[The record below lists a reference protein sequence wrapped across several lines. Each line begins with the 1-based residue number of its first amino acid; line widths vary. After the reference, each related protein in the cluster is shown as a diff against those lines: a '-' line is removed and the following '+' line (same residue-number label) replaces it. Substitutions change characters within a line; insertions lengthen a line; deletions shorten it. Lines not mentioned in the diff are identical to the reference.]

1 MSATVDREG
10 IDRESPTCCT
20 PVMPLPLVERE
31 GKPPLLLDR
40 TERLIMGSRL
50 TVALAALCLVIVAG
64 GMRLFLPAERSIS
77 ELVAGAG
84 AALVAIPVFVEAW
97 QSLRHPSLHGITDR
111 LVALAL
117 IAAWATGDLMTA
129 AFLPII
135 MTLGHVLEE
144 RSMLGSHEAV
154 RALTQLTAA
163 DSRRLLPDGSV
174 EMVPNGQLRVGDLIE
189 LRAGERV
196 PADGIV
202 ERGASSLDMASLTG
216 ESVPVEV
223 AEGGTAT
230 AGAMNIDGLLQV
242 RLTRV
247 GAESTLGRIIGLMR
261 EAEFAKPPVTRLLD
275 KYAGQYMTLV
285 LLVAG
290 GVWLATGNT
299 PAMLAVLVASC
310 PCALVLAAPST
321 AVAAIAVA
329 ARHGILIKG
338 SAFLEHLADVTSVVF
353 DKTGTL
359 TTGQLRLA
367 DVDPVAG
374 VDPQQLRRLG
384 GSLGAGSNHPLSRAA
399 AAAVPAGER
408 LALQD
413 MREMGGFGVTGQFE
427 GEQVALGRAD
437 LFTRLGVEA
446 PPPPPHNG
454 PIAGVSCNG
463 RFLGWLLFQDQLRS
477 SAAEAVRDLKG
488 LGIEHLVLLTGD
500 RAAVAKQ
507 VAEEIGIDEVCAE
520 MLPEQ
525 KMDRVMEEIKAGR
538 RPMVVGDGINDS
550 LALRAGAVGV
560 AMGTQGADVALASAD
575 LALMTNDLRRLGTCI
590 RLSRQ
595 CRRTIYVNVAIGLGF
610 TFGLTVLAA
619 AGVLGVEAPIIAAL
633 LHNLATFIGL
643 GNAGRLLLFD
653 ETQGGAAQG
662 TAGTAPAQA
671 GPVVHTP
678 LPASASASA
687 SASAATAQQPLSRPA
702 TA

>member
-1 MSATVDREG
+1 MNTVVDSTGRALG
-10 IDRESPTCCT
+10 GAAQRADADAALDATCCT
-20 PVMPLPLVERE
+20 PAIPLPLSGES
-31 GKPPLLLDR
+31 GKPALLLDR
-40 TERLIMGSRL
+40 TERLILGSRL
-50 TVALAALCLVIVAG
+50 TVALAALCLVAVAG
-64 GMRLFLPAERSIS
+64 GMRLFIPSERGIS
-77 ELVAGAG
+77 DLVAGVG

-129 AFLPII
+129 AILPIV
-135 MTLGHVLEE
+135 MTIGHVLEE

-154 RALTQLTAA
+154 RALTRLTSA
-163 DSRRLLPDGSV
+163 DSRRLRDDGSA
-174 EMVPNGQLRVGDLIE
+174 ELVPNSALRVGDLVE

-196 PADGIV
+196 PADGV
-202 ERGASSLDMASLTG
+202 VRRGSSSMDMASLTG

-223 AEGGTAT
+223 AEGGQVI
-230 AGAMNIDGLLQV
+230 AGAMNIDGLLVVQ
-242 RLTRV
+242 LTRV
-247 GAESTLGRIIGLMR
+247 GAESTLGRIIALMR

-275 KYAGQYMTLV
+275 KYAGQYMALV

-290 GVWLATGNT
+290 GVWLMTNNV

-338 SAFLEHLADVTSVVF
+338 SGFLEHLSDVSSVIF

-359 TTGQLRLA
+359 TTGELRLA
-367 DVDPVAG
+367 EVEPMDG
-374 VDPQQLRRLG
+374 VDPQVLRRLG
-384 GSLGAGSNHPLSRAA
+384 GSLGAASNHPLSRAA
-399 AAAVPAGER
+399 AAAVPAQQR
-408 LALQD
+408 LALED
-413 MREMGGFGVTGQFE
+413 AREQGGFGVVGQLD
-427 GEQVALGRAD
+427 GETVAMGRAD
-437 LFTRLGVEA
+437 LFIRLGMEVPS
-446 PPPPPHNG
+446 PPAHTG
-454 PIAGVSCNG
+454 PIAGVSRNG
-463 RFLGWLLFQDQLRS
+463 RFLGWLLFIDQVRG
-477 SAAEAVRDLKG
+477 SAGEAVRDLKG
-488 LGIEHLVLLTGD
+488 LGIEHMVLLTGD
-500 RAAVAKQ
+500 RAAVAQQ
-507 VAEEIGIDEVCAE
+507 VAQEIDINEVCAE

-525 KMDRVMEEIKAGR
+525 KMDRVMQEIKAGR

-560 AMGTQGADVALASAD
+560 AMGSQGADVALASAD

-610 TFGLTVLAA
+610 TFGLTVLAG
-619 AGVLGVEAPIIAAL
+619 AGVLGIEAPIIAAL
-633 LHNLATFIGL
+633 LHNLSTFIGL

-653 ETQGGAAQG
+653 ETRGVAAAAQ
-662 TAGTAPAQA
+662 AA
-671 GPVVHTP
+671 
-678 LPASASASA
+678 LPAVQ
-687 SASAATAQQPLSRPA
+687 SAAA
-702 TA
+702 